1 MFTLL
6 NLNDAVAAAA
16 TPSNNDRR
24 RTQSA
29 SSSSSSSSSSSTLT
43 DVATASKQKR
53 RPADKEE
60 HVVDAD
66 NDSKHQSVPIFEEF
80 DKKEYMPA
88 RKDPGQPARPPA
100 IDDKDDECET
110 DTEIVDREEEE
121 DESESDNLEVLK
133 KLLQRLEKQEK
144 KKTGKNGEASV
155 GGKEKKSTKE
165 SVNNGLPST
174 SAHGGKKEKN
184 SRPEASNGAVRK
196 SSPASSGFR
205 PHSLGLSLASRA
217 VASRAKKTPVGRSV
231 AGLIKTYAAFAGHIA
246 GIQQYLEDLD
256 NATANKEN

>member
-16 TPSNNDRR
+16 TPSDNDRR

-43 DVATASKQKR
+43 DVAAASKQKR
-53 RPADKEE
+53 RPSDKEE

-66 NDSKHQSVPIFEEF
+66 VGNKTKNNKHQSVPIFEEF
-80 DKKEYMPA
+80 MHA
-88 RKDPGQPARPPA
+88 RKDAGPPARPE
-100 IDDKDDECET
+100 IDNNDEEDTDVET
-110 DTEIVDREEEE
+110 VNKEEEE
-121 DESESDNLEVLK
+121 EESESDNLQVLK
-133 KLLQRLEKQEK
+133 RLLQSLEKQEK

-155 GGKEKKSTKE
+155 GGKEKKSAKA
-165 SVNNGLPST
+165 SVNDDRLPST

-184 SRPEASNGAVRK
+184 SRPEATNAAVRK
-196 SSPASSGFR
+196 SSTASSGFR
-205 PHSLGLSLASRA
+205 PHSLGLSLASKA

-256 NATANKEN
+256 NATANKEH